1 MQNTPSLPM
10 SLWLWRQHISVYS
23 CKLIS
28 FTIKQKIYTNKTM
41 EKTHDNLCVTI
52 MFGTTKVSDIFCM
65 LIA

>member
-10 SLWLWRQHISVYS
+10 SLWLWRQHIFVYS

-41 EKTHDNLCVTI
+41 KKTHDNLCVTI